1 MLTKEPPPVVVDPNV
16 ERLLAGDMLKIRD
29 IVLDC
34 AVKVSDAKGVP
45 IKEIRVALWQSPED
59 DWEDVDF
66 DILLVC
72 DQETAFA
79 YWDGIDEAIDEY
91 TESMSEEV
99 RYMFN
104 YHVSVWAHWL

>member
-1 MLTKEPPPVVVDPNV
+1 MLTKEPPTVVMDPNV
-16 ERLLAGDMLKIRD
+16 ERLLVGDMLEIRD
-29 IVLDC
+29 LVIDR

-66 DILLVC
+66 DILLDG

-79 YWDGIDEAIDEY
+79 YWDGVSDAIDECAG
-91 TESMSEEV
+91 SMSEEM

-104 YHVSVWAHWL
+104 YHVSVWVHWR